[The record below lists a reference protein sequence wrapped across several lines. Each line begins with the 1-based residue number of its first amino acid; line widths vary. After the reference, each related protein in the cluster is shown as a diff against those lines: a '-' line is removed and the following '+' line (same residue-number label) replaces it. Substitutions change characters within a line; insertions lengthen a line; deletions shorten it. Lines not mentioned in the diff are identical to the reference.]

1 MYKLIISLVL
11 SVILAG
17 IQYFI
22 DKDDSDQSHG
32 QGQGQGESKKYPIK
46 PIAIFVSVFVITY
59 MGQTLIL
66 NGGISVPNAING
78 SGSSS
83 IHAQNMT
90 TSMDKIAFEKMMQ
103 NVQTGE
109 APF

>member
-11 SVILAG
+11 SIILAG
-17 IQYFI
+17 IQYYI
-22 DKDDSDQSHG
+22 DKDDRDLS
-32 QGQGQGESKKYPIK
+32 QGQEGESKQYPIK
-46 PIAIFVSVFVITY
+46 PIAIFVSVFVIAY

-66 NGGISVPNAING
+66 NGGIGIPNVVN
-78 SGSSS
+78 SGGKGNTEF
-83 IHAQNMT
+83 I
-90 TSMDKIAFEKMMQ
+90 DKVAFEKMMQ

>member
-11 SVILAG
+11 SIILAG
-17 IQYFI
+17 IQYYI
-22 DKDDSDQSHG
+22 DKDDSDQS
-32 QGQGQGESKKYPIK
+32 QGQEGGESKKYPIK

-66 NGGISVPNAING
+66 NGGISIPNAVN
-78 SGSSS
+78 SVDSSFRT
-83 IHAQNMT
+83 QNVVD
-90 TSMDKIAFEKMMQ
+90 SMDKVAFENMMQ
-103 NVQTGE
+103 NIQTGE